1 MAESTI
7 QKKMSSLSSLSIRHK
22 SSALLNNG
30 SGTGSSSASGHQ
42 HHPSTGS
49 ASQLLPSNGS
59 TYARSISEE
68 EPPMA
73 YEPALPASSSSS
85 SLANPANPPSSL
97 NPSSA
102 TPPPN
107 SSLPPGQ
114 ASSSSAQQSAS
125 SAANSGAS
133 TTTTTTTTTN
143 TVESLLALAHKRI
156 TTLVY
161 LKKVHE
167 GKVHWFNTI
176 LLSRPELEKWFE
188 HQRMVTRTTKFAIL
202 GMSLSSL
209 LDINNLQDF
218 LKAMIN
224 LLHEF
229 ECIPNDNFKP
239 KISSLSR
246 GIFKQ
251 SAKSARKSA
260 GGTDYSIT
268 LQDSGDPSFI
278 YTPNIPFDLDYF
290 EVWITLSDMLVEVYQ
305 KMIKFI
311 DLSGGSSGSLGTT
324 TGGGSGGTT
333 TGVPTP
339 PSAGA
344 APPLST
350 TLAGPGAAS
359 IAVPLPPTRS
369 SSNYSI
375 VSVHQTHLTSAH
387 IELVSRIDAKLKKA
401 DRGVDEGDRR
411 DGPGGDPG
419 RAGPAGPDAP
429 VRRRR
434 PLAFLVRLPAR
445 QQPRPAHPALAP
457 PQRLP
462 PPTPPNPHALR
473 IQRLHSPEP

>member
-1 MAESTI
+1 
-7 QKKMSSLSSLSIRHK
+7 
-22 SSALLNNG
+22 
-30 SGTGSSSASGHQ
+30 
-42 HHPSTGS
+42 
-49 ASQLLPSNGS
+49 
-59 TYARSISEE
+59 
-68 EPPMA
+68 
-73 YEPALPASSSSS
+73 
-85 SLANPANPPSSL
+85 
-97 NPSSA
+97 
-102 TPPPN
+102 
-107 SSLPPGQ
+107 
-114 ASSSSAQQSAS
+114 
-125 SAANSGAS
+125 
-133 TTTTTTTTTN
+133 
-143 TVESLLALAHKRI
+143 
-156 TTLVY
+156 
-161 LKKVHE
+161 
-167 GKVHWFNTI
+167 
-176 LLSRPELEKWFE
+176 
-188 HQRMVTRTTKFAIL
+188 
-202 GMSLSSL
+202 MSLSSL

-387 IELVSRIDAKLKKA
+387 IELISRIDAKLKKLIVVLTKEIDA
-401 DRGVDEGDRR
+401 MARAAIRDELAQLDPMLLSAAAALSPSSSASP
-411 DGPGGDPG
+411 PGNN
-419 RAGPAGPDAP
+419 PA
-429 VRRRR
+429 
-434 PLAFLVRLPAR
+434 
-445 QQPRPAHPALAP
+445 
-457 PQRLP
+457 
-462 PPTPPNPHALR
+462 PPTPHSLHPNAS
-473 IQRLHSPEP
+473 LHQPLQTPTPFAFNDFIPQSHEWD